1 MSHAGQSIKKA
12 LAVVAMLDAEK
23 PHTSIT
29 DWIEVLTSDRY
40 EELSLDGIPELV
52 ESVNIQG
59 HSGTGVSRILV
70 YVYGGIWRQEGLIFG
85 VGSIEGFEKETQVWK
100 CPSATASVGH
110 PPRIDR

>member
-12 LAVVAMLDAEK
+12 LALATMLDMEK

-59 HSGTGVSRILV
+59 HGGTGVSSLLFHTRRFS
-70 YVYGGIWRQEGLIFG
+70 GECAD
-85 VGSIEGFEKETQVWK
+85 K
-100 CPSATASVGH
+100 AM
-110 PPRIDR
+110 

>member
-1 MSHAGQSIKKA
+1 MSHAGAGLKKA
-12 LAVVAMLDAEK
+12 LAVVSMLDQEK

-59 HSGTGVSRILV
+59 HGGTGVSL
-70 YVYGGIWRQEGLIFG
+70 
-85 VGSIEGFEKETQVWK
+85 SPFEIME
-100 CPSATASVGH
+100 
-110 PPRIDR
+110 I

>member
-59 HSGTGVSRILV
+59 HGGTGVSSSLFLSNEQFTRNRTNPRRRRHL
-70 YVYGGIWRQEGLIFG
+70 
-85 VGSIEGFEKETQVWK
+85 
-100 CPSATASVGH
+100 GH
-110 PPRIDR
+110 

>member
-12 LAVVAMLDAEK
+12 LAVVSMLDQEK

-59 HSGTGVSRILV
+59 HGGTGVSLSRPIRLELT
-70 YVYGGIWRQEGLIFG
+70 R
-85 VGSIEGFEKETQVWK
+85 
-100 CPSATASVGH
+100 
-110 PPRIDR
+110 